1 VTLPIH
7 VALIGYGMAGKVF
20 HAPVIQAVPG
30 LRLVTIQSSQ
40 PQKVHSDWPEVW
52 VSTTFEEVIESPQID
67 LVVIATPNNTH
78 YELARR
84 ALEAGKH
91 VVVDKPFT
99 LFAHEARALQVLAQA
114 QGRVLAVFQ
123 NRRWDGDFMTLQKMV
138 EAGTLGEVV
147 YFESHFDRYRP
158 VVQNRWREQ
167 PGPGS
172 GLWYD
177 LGPHLADQALLLF
190 GWPQA
195 LYADIGMQRYGAQAD
210 DYFHVLLRYPRLRVV
225 LHASALVP
233 GGSPRFVVHGTQAS
247 LVHFGLDT
255 QEKALRVGLRPG
267 EPNWKPDPCE
277 AWLHRPE
284 QAPQP
289 IVVEPGDYRRFYEG
303 VRDAIQGKGPNPVP
317 PEQAVRLMELLE
329 AAQKSAL
336 ERREIV
342 LGSET

>member
-1 VTLPIH
+1 MTLPIH
-7 VALIGYGMAGKVF
+7 VALVGYGMAGKVF

-30 LRLVTIQSSQ
+30 LRLVTILSSQ

-52 VSTTFEEVIESPQID
+52 VSASLEEIVENSQID

-99 LFAHEARALQVLAQA
+99 LFAHEARALQALAQA

-123 NRRWDGDFMTLQKMV
+123 NRRWDGDFITLRKIV
-138 EAGTLGEVV
+138 EAGALGEVV

-195 LYADIGMQRYGAQAD
+195 VYADIGMQRYGAQAD

-247 LVHFGLDT
+247 LVHHGLDG
-255 QEKALRVGLRPG
+255 QEKALRAGLRPG
-267 EPNWKPDPCE
+267 EPAWKPDGCE
-277 AWLHRPE
+277 AWLRRPE
-284 QAPQP
+284 QAPEP
-289 IVVEPGDYRRFYEG
+289 VVVEPGDYRRFYEG
-303 VRDAIQGKGPNPVP
+303 VRDAIQGKGPTRCRPNRPC
-317 PEQAVRLMELLE
+317 
-329 AAQKSAL
+329 
-336 ERREIV
+336 
-342 LGSET
+342 G